1 MDIKNKEAIPNT
13 YMSKVGRSTLL
24 TAERE
29 QEIAK
34 IIKNGSDKEKAA
46 AVEELVN
53 ANLKL
58 VVSEAYSYSRRTG
71 SDVNDLISAGHE
83 GLMKAVYKFDASFGT
98 KFSTYAIPWIRQA
111 IRKFICSSHPVKI
124 PLHIVNGM
132 LKHKRMEAENSNVT
146 DKELMDEME
155 IDDRTL
161 DRIKQ
166 ARITTVSL
174 NETHKD
180 SDFDG
185 DGDLSSVIADPNQ
198 AEPGEEMA
206 DNERYTK
213 LQEAIDALDEMKRDI
228 IMSQCL
234 TNDKVNLAELGKK
247 WGVTGE
253 RIRQIREKTLKELRF
268 RLKNLNR

>member
-1 MDIKNKEAIPNT
+1 MEIKNKESIPNT
-13 YMSKVGRSTLL
+13 YMNKVGRSILL
-24 TAERE
+24 TAARE
-29 QEIAK
+29 HELAE
-34 IIKNGSDKEKAA
+34 IIKVGGDGQSAA
-46 AVEELVN
+46 IEELVN

-71 SDVNDLISAGHE
+71 VDVNDLISSGHE
-83 GLMKAVYKFDASFGT
+83 GLMKAVYKYDASFGT

-111 IRKFICSSHPVKI
+111 IRRFICGSHPVKI

-132 LKHKRMEAENSNVT
+132 IRHKRMEAENENVT
-146 DKELMDEME
+146 DAELKDDME

-174 NETHKD
+174 NETHSD
-180 SDFDG
+180 SEFEG
-185 DGDLSSVIADPNQ
+185 EGDLSSIIADTNAVSPD
-198 AEPGEEMA
+198 EEM
-206 DNERYTK
+206 DRNERYVK
-213 LQEAIDALDEMKRDI
+213 LQEAVDSLDEMKRDI

-234 TNDKVNLAELGKK
+234 TNDKVNLSVLGAK

-268 RLKNLNR
+268 KLKNINR